1 MFNLAEIYWDWLK
14 ARKARKP
21 LMTEQG
27 HKVRQFGEKY
37 AVCSTFGYKD
47 LVTSGHT
54 WTQASGFFRD
64 CLKDR
69 EWIEKNYGK
78 IIDKKD

>member
-14 ARKARKP
+14 ARKRFT
-21 LMTEQG
+21 TEQG

-37 AVCSTFGYKD
+37 AVCSTIGYKD

-54 WTQASGFFRD
+54 WTEGSCYFRD

-78 IIDKKD
+78 IVDKKD